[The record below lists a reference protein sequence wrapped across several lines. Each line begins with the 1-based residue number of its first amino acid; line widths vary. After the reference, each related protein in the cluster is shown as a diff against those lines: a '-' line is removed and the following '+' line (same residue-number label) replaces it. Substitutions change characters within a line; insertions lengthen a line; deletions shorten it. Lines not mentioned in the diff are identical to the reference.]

1 MGSPSSSENRLAP
14 GVGSGRRTPRRPGAR
29 PFVRGLAGA
38 LLALATSLPALAL
51 DVYMAPDGS
60 DQKDGS
66 STGNAVATLD
76 RAWALAKAKRNEPV
90 TVYVGPGTYKGQSL
104 VIDAR
109 AGVPPKFEIVG
120 RRSEDKDWPVFVGG
134 GAPLTWLTWKQ
145 ANGKPTGLRVEGIEI
160 REYLTAISLEGNRD
174 EPGAFNAGT
183 IIRDNVFRRIGSIAT
198 DDDKLSTA
206 VIRLV
211 NSHDNLI
218 EKNRFVT
225 IRNKSGCD
233 ALHAVYVAHFSSG
246 NRILG
251 NTVEDTCGAVVK
263 LRDRANDNV
272 IEGNRFSK
280 VEKAPAVQ
288 EWFCDKGARKGC
300 TKALGECPSTG
311 NVQRGNQL
319 NNSVAAQMVSIEGE
333 KQPRSWC
340 DKSDY
345 GGDRVR
351 DR

>member
-1 MGSPSSSENRLAP
+1 MGSVSNSESWTAADAA
-14 GVGSGRRTPRRPGAR
+14 VDRRTVPGHRAAAW
-29 PFVRGLAGA
+29 VRGLAGA
-38 LLALATSLPALAL
+38 ALAFAVGLPALAL
-51 DVYMAPDGS
+51 EINIAPDGN
-60 DQKDGS
+60 DKNDGS
-66 STGNAVATLD
+66 SPAKAVATLD
-76 RAWALAKAKRNEPV
+76 RAWALAKSKRNEPV
-90 TVYVGPGTYKGQSL
+90 TVLVRPGTYKGQSL
-104 VIDAR
+104 TVDAR
-109 AGVPPKFEIVG
+109 AGLPPKFEILG
-120 RRSEDKDWPVFVGG
+120 RRNEQQDWPVFVGG

-160 REYLTAISLEGNRD
+160 REYLTAISLDGNRD
-174 EPGAFNAGT
+174 DAGASNSGT
-183 IIRDNVFRRIGSIAT
+183 VIRDNVFRRIGSIGT
-198 DDDKLSTA
+198 DEDKLSTA

-311 NVQRGNQL
+311 NVQRGNEL
-319 NNSVAAQMVSIEGE
+319 NNSVGAKMVSIEGE
-333 KQPRSWC
+333 KQPRGWC
-340 DKSDY
+340 EKSDY
-345 GGDRVR
+345 GSDRVR
-351 DR
+351 